1 MWESK
6 SSCKLRLG
14 ETGATKCV
22 FAICANALPTTLLEG
37 VDKQES
43 ESKEALVTKADQ
55 TDLANSDLPAGGQ
68 EVVHVPAALGCRQFW
83 LGEKCQLAIML
94 LLSAKTHHGW
104 RWNMDGAHRS
114 GGAVV
119 GDMAEHH
126 SVREGRGQVLSKRHL
141 RQKVLQELPYVP
153 QLLPTFSLD
162 SIWCLR

>member
-1 MWESK
+1 MGEQI
-6 SSCKLRLG
+6 KLQIEVGRD
-14 ETGATKCV
+14 GATKCV

-83 LGEKCQLAIML
+83 LGEKCRLAIML
-94 LLSAKTHHGW
+94 LLSATTHHSW
-104 RWNMDGAHRS
+104 RWNMDGADRS

-126 SVREGRGQVLSKRHL
+126 SVREGRSQVLSKRHL
-141 RQKVLQELPYVP
+141 RQKVLQELPCVP